1 MNRFLISFPLM
12 LFLAPPLILMNAL
25 KMPRGLLYTKINIII
40 LRDLWSIINIR
51 NLPPPTAL
59 NFSLIKISYYL
70 LEWRIHEFRNAVR
83 EGMLK
88 RKTKGKERITKEGEG
103 EREGEGG
110 SRETVGD
117 GKNIFYD
124 VTNGFII

>member
-1 MNRFLISFPLM
+1 
-12 LFLAPPLILMNAL
+12 
-25 KMPRGLLYTKINIII
+25 
-40 LRDLWSIINIR
+40 
-51 NLPPPTAL
+51 
-59 NFSLIKISYYL
+59 
-70 LEWRIHEFRNAVR
+70 
-83 EGMLK
+83 MLK